1 MSSEPASPDPPDFF
15 DFRPDP
21 SSEGSNPADHEPIP
35 EERNKDYPKYAID
48 EFWDDYD
55 STPAYVRYRIAG
67 GRFKFKESD
76 TGSEEYYTRFP
87 GIEFD
92 EGGDWCK
99 DYNNVPPD
107 EWTFSDK
114 EYVEWFL
121 STHPKPIDLRQAT
134 RFWLDRREMLWR
146 RQHPTPGS
154 YEEFLASSRVGP
166 GDKYETGYDY
176 IAHPEDT
183 WDQGKLYRM
192 HMIRLQAAIDLQ
204 PVIELGAYIMEQ
216 EIDNYLIANHEPEE
230 GEEEVTHTA
239 QQKSNAEEGARSER

>member
-1 MSSEPASPDPPDFF
+1 MISAKTRVAADTTRDAKMSSEPASPDPPDFF

-21 SSEGSNPADHEPIP
+21 SSEGSHPADYEPIP

-48 EFWDDYD
+48 EFWDDTD

-76 TGSEEYYTRFP
+76 NGSEEYYTRFP

-92 EGGDWCK
+92 EGGDWWN

-114 EYVEWFL
+114 EYVKWFI
-121 STHPKPIDLRQAT
+121 STHPKPVDLRQAT

-146 RQHPTPGS
+146 RQHPAPGS
-154 YEEFLASSRVGP
+154 YEKFLASSRVGP
-166 GDKYETGYDY
+166 GDKYENGYD
-176 IAHPEDT
+176 
-183 WDQGKLYRM
+183 
-192 HMIRLQAAIDLQ
+192 
-204 PVIELGAYIMEQ
+204 
-216 EIDNYLIANHEPEE
+216 
-230 GEEEVTHTA
+230 
-239 QQKSNAEEGARSER
+239 